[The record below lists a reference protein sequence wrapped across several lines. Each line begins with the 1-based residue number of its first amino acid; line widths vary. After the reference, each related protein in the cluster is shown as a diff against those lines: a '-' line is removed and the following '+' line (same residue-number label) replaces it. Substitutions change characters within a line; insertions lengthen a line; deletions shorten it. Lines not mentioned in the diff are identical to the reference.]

1 MTRYS
6 LMMPFMPTR
15 PEQVLTLAG
24 FVQHGPAHRLW
35 HGQSLLVEA
44 YQSFT
49 HLAGAGF
56 RIPVGFGVTLMPM
69 RHPLEAALQAQSLA
83 VTTGHSVVAGFGPG
97 ARIFQEWV
105 MGSPYRSQ
113 LGAVREYVT
122 IVGELLRNGATRYDG
137 EFFRCRADLP
147 VLPRPPI
154 EIGLGVL
161 RPGMARLAGEV
172 ADVAVTWL
180 TPVEYLTRVI
190 VPALEEGARATGRPR
205 PRLVAVVPVALA
217 LPDRDPVDV
226 VLAGSTGHLQMAH
239 YQDMLRRSGIDVDPD
254 DMRRSAKEV
263 LAGGAFLFGSAVEVA
278 DGLARYAAAGV
289 DEIVLNATGVCLSDG
304 LGAAVSDVRSIIDTA
319 RLGEL
324 TP

>member
-1 MTRYS
+1 
-6 LMMPFMPTR
+6 
-15 PEQVLTLAG
+15 
-24 FVQHGPAHRLW
+24 
-35 HGQSLLVEA
+35 
-44 YQSFT
+44 
-49 HLAGAGF
+49 
-56 RIPVGFGVTLMPM
+56 
-69 RHPLEAALQAQSLA
+69 
-83 VTTGHSVVAGFGPG
+83 
-97 ARIFQEWV
+97 
-105 MGSPYRSQ
+105 
-113 LGAVREYVT
+113 
-122 IVGELLRNGATRYDG
+122 
-137 EFFRCRADLP
+137 
-147 VLPRPPI
+147 
-154 EIGLGVL
+154 
-161 RPGMARLAGEV
+161 MARLAGEV